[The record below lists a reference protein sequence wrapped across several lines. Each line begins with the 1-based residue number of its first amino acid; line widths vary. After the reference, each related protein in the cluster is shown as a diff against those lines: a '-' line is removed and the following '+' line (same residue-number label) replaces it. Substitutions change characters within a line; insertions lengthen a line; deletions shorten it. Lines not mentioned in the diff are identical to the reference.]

1 MYLSF
6 CYFNLGK
13 YSFELYKKIF
23 YIRLSILMDLISII
37 NQKTGIEIWVI
48 NNIIQLLDEGNT
60 IPFIARYRKEM
71 TKGASDEQLR
81 DFYELY
87 SYTKNLEARKQDVI
101 RLIEEKGL
109 MTDELRLQILSAET
123 LARVEDLYRPFK
135 EKKNTKATIAKAKG
149 LEPLAQILAKA
160 ELSKEDFETE
170 AQKFVKDT
178 GDAKTSVKNV
188 AEAIQG
194 AKDILAEAVSDH
206 ADLRAEIKQFEEL
219 NAKLQTK
226 ATKTFEENGV
236 YKIYKDYNKKLA
248 EMPSYAY
255 LAVARAEKE
264 KQLSVG
270 LEFSQSKIS
279 EFSTRFFVPQKVN
292 TSVEYLHEA
301 IEDGLTRLLL
311 PSIEREL
318 RSDKKRWADE
328 AAIRVFG
335 DNLKNLLLT
344 PPVKGLTV
352 LGFDPAFRTGC
363 KLAVVDQTGKFLA
376 KEVIYP
382 TEPQN
387 KIAEAEKSL
396 LNLVEQYGIDLIV
409 IGNGTAS
416 RESEKVVADFI
427 KKNNLKV
434 QYVITSE
441 AGASVYSASQ
451 LAQDEYP
458 NLDVTIRGAISIAHR
473 VQDPLAELTKIDPKA
488 IGIGQYQHDVDQKI
502 LKEKLEE
509 KVEDVVNAVGVDVN
523 TASYTLLQYIAGLST
538 SVAKNVVAYRD
549 ENWAF
554 EEKKQIKKVKGLGPK
569 AYEQAI
575 GFLRIK
581 EGKEPLDATGIHPDH
596 HKATY
601 AFLEGE
607 LGIKKKNLKLPLQMP
622 HYDENQISAFCN
634 KYELGFETMED
645 IIKELQRPGLDPREE
660 IEKPVFKSDVL
671 DIKDVQIGMKLQGVV
686 RNVTDF
692 GAFVDV
698 WLHNDGLVHKSQMA
712 DYFVQNP
719 IDVVKVGQTVEVRVL
734 DVDVEREKISLS
746 MKSEWGSAPRK
757 PRSESKKENNP
768 DRSQNST
775 FNLGG
780 NITFS

>member
-1 MYLSF
+1 
-6 CYFNLGK
+6 
-13 YSFELYKKIF
+13 
-23 YIRLSILMDLISII
+23 MDLISII
-37 NQKTGIEIWVI
+37 NQKTGMEIWVI
-48 NNIIQLLDEGNT
+48 KNIIQLLDEGNT

-178 GDAKTSVKNV
+178 GDAKTSVKNIE
-188 AEAIQG
+188 EAIQG

-236 YKIYKDYNKKLA
+236 YKIYKDYNKKLS

-279 EFSTRFFVPQKVN
+279 EFSTRFFVSQKAN
-292 TSVEYLHEA
+292 SSVEYLHEA

-757 PRSESKKENNP
+757 PRSEGKKENKS
-768 DRSQNST
+768 DRSQNSG

>member
-1 MYLSF
+1 M
-6 CYFNLGK
+6 
-13 YSFELYKKIF
+13 E
-23 YIRLSILMDLISII
+23 LISII
-37 NQKTGIEIWVI
+37 NQKTGMEIWVI
-48 NNIIQLLDEGNT
+48 KNIIQLLDEGNT

-178 GDAKTSVKNV
+178 GDAKTSVKNG

-206 ADLRAEIKQFEEL
+206 ADLRAEIKQFEEV

-255 LAVARAEKE
+255 LAVSRAEKE

-270 LEFSQSKIS
+270 IEFSQSKIS
-279 EFSTRFFVPQKVN
+279 EFSTRFFVPQN
-292 TSVEYLHEA
+292 ANSSVEYLHEA

-607 LGIKKKNLKLPLQMP
+607 LGIKKKNLKLPLEMP
-622 HYDENQISAFCN
+622 HYDESQISAFCD

-757 PRSESKKENNP
+757 PRSEGKKENNP

-775 FNLGG
+775 FNLWW

>member
-1 MYLSF
+1 M
-6 CYFNLGK
+6 
-13 YSFELYKKIF
+13 E
-23 YIRLSILMDLISII
+23 LISII
-37 NQKTGIEIWVI
+37 NQKTGMEIWVI
-48 NNIIQLLDEGNT
+48 KNIIQLLDEGNT

-178 GDAKTSVKNV
+178 GDAKTSVKNG

-206 ADLRAEIKQFEEL
+206 ADLRAEIKQFEEV

-226 ATKTFEENGV
+226 ATKTFEEKGV

-255 LAVARAEKE
+255 LAVSRAEKE

-270 LEFSQSKIS
+270 IEFSQSKIS

-292 TSVEYLHEA
+292 TSVEYLYEA

-607 LGIKKKNLKLPLQMP
+607 LGIKKKNLKLPLEMP
-622 HYDENQISAFCN
+622 HYDESQISVFCD

-746 MKSEWGSAPRK
+746 MKSEWGSVPRK
-757 PRSESKKENNP
+757 PRPEVKKENKS

-775 FNLGG
+775 VNLGG

>member
-1 MYLSF
+1 
-6 CYFNLGK
+6 
-13 YSFELYKKIF
+13 
-23 YIRLSILMDLISII
+23 MDLISII
-37 NQKTGIEIWVI
+37 NQKTGMEIWVI
-48 NNIIQLLDEGNT
+48 KNIIQLLDEGNT

-160 ELSKEDFETE
+160 ELSKEDFEAE
-170 AQKFVKDT
+170 AEKFIKDT

-206 ADLRAEIKQFEEL
+206 ADLRAEIKQFEEV

-236 YKIYKDYNKKLA
+236 YKIYKDYNKKLS

-255 LAVARAEKE
+255 LAVSRAEKE
-264 KQLSVG
+264 KQLSIG
-270 LEFSQSKIS
+270 IEFSQSKIS
-279 EFSTRFFVPQKVN
+279 EFSTRFFVPQKAN
-292 TSVEYLHEA
+292 SSVEYLHEA

-396 LNLVEQYGIDLIV
+396 LNLVEQYGIDFIV

-622 HYDENQISAFCN
+622 HYDESQISAFCN

-645 IIKELQRPGLDPREE
+645 IIRELQRPGLDPREE

-746 MKSEWGSAPRK
+746 MKSEWGSALRK
-757 PRSESKKENNP
+757 PRSESKKESKS
-768 DRSQNST
+768 DRSQNSG